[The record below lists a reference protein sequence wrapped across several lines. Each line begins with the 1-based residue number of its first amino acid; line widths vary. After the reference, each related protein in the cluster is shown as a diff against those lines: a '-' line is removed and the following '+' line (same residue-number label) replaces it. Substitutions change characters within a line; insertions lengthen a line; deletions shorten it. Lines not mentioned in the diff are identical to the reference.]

1 MGMFERKM
9 CTGIISNTSEG
20 TVYHVRN
27 LDFGTF
33 VEPLQYNANYIR
45 NGSTVYQGINVAGFL
60 GTLTAFKMGFYAI
73 ELNTRF
79 PDHIGGNIQMFK
91 NYLQKKTPLIT
102 WLVRKQLESNNS
114 YD

>member
-1 MGMFERKM
+1 
-9 CTGIISNTSEG
+9 
-20 TVYHVRN
+20 
-27 LDFGTF
+27 
-33 VEPLQYNANYIR
+33 
-45 NGSTVYQGINVAGFL
+45 
-60 GTLTAFKMGFYAI
+60 MGFYAI